1 MQEIMNKN
9 EVQKGMIAPR
19 KIYLEANNNIID
31 IQNKIGDN

>member
-1 MQEIMNKN
+1 
-9 EVQKGMIAPR
+9 MIAPR